1 MNDRLRGDLIGVV
14 LAGGGS
20 RRLGRDK
27 CRIEV
32 GEEDL
37 VTRTVR
43 LLKNFCPDVRLVG
56 RYASEHGLDIPSCRD
71 EFPGIGPLG
80 GILTALKR
88 SGSKACLVLACDLP
102 FLDRETLSVLI
113 KERDL
118 CGDNAVMTTFRQNE
132 TGYIESLVAVYEPA
146 AFDLLYPGLE
156 RGEFKL
162 SRLIPENC
170 RHHIP
175 YSREKNRVFFNVN
188 HPEDLKYL

>member
-1 MNDRLRGDLIGVV
+1 MSDRLREDLIGVV

-32 GEEDL
+32 GGEDL

-43 LLKNFCPDVRLVG
+43 LLKCFCSDVWLVG
-56 RYASEHGLDIPSCRD
+56 RDASEHGLNIFSCRD
-71 EFPGIGPLG
+71 DFSGKGPLG

-88 SGSKACLVLACDLP
+88 SGRKACLVLACDLP

-113 KERDL
+113 SERNL
-118 CGDNAVMTTFRQNE
+118 TGNNAVMTTFRQNE

-146 AFDLLYPGLE
+146 AFVLLYLGLE
-156 RGEFKL
+156 NGEFKL
-162 SRLIPENC
+162 SRLIPASS

-175 YSREKNRVFFNVN
+175 YSRENAGVFFNVN
-188 HPEDLKYL
+188 RPEDLEYL

>member
-1 MNDRLRGDLIGVV
+1 
-14 LAGGGS
+14 
-20 RRLGRDK
+20 
-27 CRIEV
+27 V

-56 RYASEHGLDIPSCRD
+56 RDASEHGLDIPSCRD

-118 CGDNAVMTTFRQNE
+118 CGDNAVMTTFRQ
-132 TGYIESLVAVYEPA
+132 
-146 AFDLLYPGLE
+146 